1 MTGPRRLPLL
11 GHLRCVATAVS
22 LSVLAA
28 AAGLPAA
35 HAEAPP
41 LVADLTSHLVGIT
54 TAFNGTNVVL
64 FGATD
69 GPGDVVV
76 VVRGPERDMVVRRK
90 SRVLGIWVNT
100 REVTFTGVPGFY
112 SVASSRPI
120 EEIASPAMRT
130 LHQIGLDSLRVTAQ
144 DAVRPGQA
152 ATFREAL
159 IRTQKHEGLF
169 LDTVGKINFL
179 GDRLFRTTIALPA
192 NVPTGTY
199 LVQFFLVRENEVV
212 SGQTT
217 PLVISKIGIDADLYD
232 FADRKAALYGLVAV
246 ATAMVAGWLASLP
259 FRSA

>member
-1 MTGPRRLPLL
+1 MTGLRRRSLL
-11 GHLRCVATAVS
+11 GCLRCAAAALVI
-22 LSVLAA
+22 LAA
-28 AAGLPAA
+28 AGGLSAPA

-54 TAFNGTNVVL
+54 TAFNGTSVVL

-69 GPGDVVV
+69 GPGDIVV
-76 VVRGPERDMVVRRK
+76 VVRGPERDIVVRRK

-100 REVTFTGVPGFY
+100 REVTFAGVPGFY

-130 LHQIGLDSLRVTAQ
+130 LHQIGLDSLRIAAQ
-144 DAVRPGQA
+144 SPANPERA
-152 ATFREAL
+152 AIFREAL
-159 IRTQKHEGLF
+159 IRTQKHEKLF
-169 LDTVGKINFL
+169 VDAVGKVNFL
-179 GDRLFRTTIALPA
+179 GERLFRTTIALPA

-199 LVQFFLVRENEVV
+199 LVQVFLVRENEVV